1 MFPMPIMKTI
11 PGKTIAE
18 KILGDIKLKINKE
31 NLVSVLK
38 IYYIGS
44 DSESSK
50 YIEKKIEKGKEVGVE
65 VVVEKFPDDIDI
77 AKLSDVIIKDS
88 IDSNIDGMIIQL
100 PVKNPGIKE
109 LFKLIPV
116 SKDVDGLNPLS
127 LGLLWQD
134 DEYVLIPA
142 TAKAIIKTLEYV
154 AGDLKMELNEFLE
167 GKNCMII
174 NRSLIVG
181 KPIASIL
188 LKNNATLI
196 IAHSKTKN
204 IEDLVSKS
212 QVIISA
218 TGIPGFLNKFKF
230 SPNTTIIDS
239 GFKYVDG
246 KILGDAILDDKFGEN
261 VEYLSPVP
269 GGIGPIGVA
278 CLLENTLL
286 ATKEN
291 SSRIQKD
298 LS

>member
-1 MFPMPIMKTI
+1 MPIMKTI

>member
-1 MFPMPIMKTI
+1 MQIMNII

-18 KILGDIKLKINKE
+18 KILKDIKQKINKE
-31 NLVSVLK
+31 NLICVLK
-38 IYYIGS
+38 IYFIGT
-44 DSESSK
+44 DLESAK
-50 YIEKKIEKGKEVGVE
+50 YIEKKVEKGKEVGVDI
-65 VVVEKFPDDIDI
+65 VVEKFPDDVDVL
-77 AKLSDVIIKDS
+77 KLSDIIINDA
-88 IDSNIDGMIIQL
+88 IDSNVDGMIIQL
-100 PVKNPGIKE
+100 PVKNPEVKE

-134 DEYVLIPA
+134 DEYVLVPA

-154 AGDLKMELNEFLE
+154 AGELKIGLNEFFE

-174 NRSLIVG
+174 NRSLIIG
-181 KPIASIL
+181 KPVASIL
-188 LKNNATLI
+188 LRNNATLI

-204 IEDLVSKS
+204 IEELVSKS

-230 SPNTTIIDS
+230 SLNTTIIDS

-246 KILGDAILDDKFGEN
+246 KILGDAILDNKFGEN
-261 VEYLSPVP
+261 VDYISPVP

-298 LS
+298 LG

>member
-1 MFPMPIMKTI
+1 MQMMKII
-11 PGKTIAE
+11 PGKIIAQ
-18 KILGDIKLKINKE
+18 KIISDIKKKIE
-31 NLVSVLK
+31 QEGLSPILK
-38 IYYIGS
+38 IYFIG
-44 DSESSK
+44 DDPESSK
-50 YIEKKIEKGKEVGVE
+50 YIEKKVEQGKSVGIKVL
-65 VVVEKFPDDIDI
+65 VDKFPDNIGI
-77 AKLSDVIIKDS
+77 ASLSDIMIKDS
-88 IDSNIDGMIIQL
+88 IDSNISGMIVQL
-100 PVKNPGIKE
+100 PVKNPEIKE

-127 LGLLWQD
+127 LGLLWND
-134 DEYVLIPA
+134 DEYVLVPA

-154 AGDLKMELNEFLE
+154 ASELKFKLIEYLE
-167 GKNCMII
+167 GKNCLII

-181 KPIASIL
+181 KPVASIL
-188 LKNNATLI
+188 LRNNATLI
-196 IAHSKTKN
+196 IAHSKTRN

-218 TGIPGFLNKFKF
+218 TGIPGFLNKFRF

-246 KILGDAILDDKFGEN
+246 KILGDAIIDDKFGEN

-298 LS
+298 LN